1 MPPSTAGRLLV
12 SSPSLTDPNFDQTI
26 VLMIEH
32 NGDGALG
39 LVLNRPTDLLLRDC
53 VAEWADA
60 GAEPAVVFGGGPVA
74 PRGAICL
81 ARTSWSEEMEGW
93 HPVVGDVGVIEL
105 SRPPGD
111 MAPGIAGIRLFAG
124 YSGWGPGQ
132 LEGELAAG
140 AWYVVTADPAD
151 ALTARPE
158 ALWRDVLRRQRGR
171 LALLATYSAKR
182 SLN

>member
-1 MPPSTAGRLLV
+1 
-12 SSPSLTDPNFDQTI
+12 
-26 VLMIEH
+26 
-32 NGDGALG
+32 
-39 LVLNRPTDLLLRDC
+39 
-53 VAEWADA
+53 
-60 GAEPAVVFGGGPVA
+60 
-74 PRGAICL
+74 
-81 ARTSWSEEMEGW
+81 
-93 HPVVGDVGVIEL
+93 
-105 SRPPGD
+105 